1 MNFSQSDV
9 RKCIYYCWKRGLA
22 PAAIAAEMNSTLGP
36 DTVSER
42 TCRRWVAQYTD
53 GNFVVDDK
61 ERSGRPSLDINDAI
75 QQQLDVVKYAT
86 TRTIAEE
93 LGVSHI
99 TIGNHLREMGKKYL
113 CNRWIPHHLTEE
125 QMANR
130 ERICNEL
137 LLKFA
142 ANDFLGQL
150 VTMDEIWIYWDNEGS
165 FHHRSWRGEGDTP
178 DVEVRRVLTTRKH
191 LMSVFWDCKGVLL
204 MEVLPR
210 GQTITADVYCQQLD
224 HLVVAIQEKRRRQLQ
239 GGYQQFH
246 YLHDNAR
253 PHTAGK
259 TLEKLRQ
266 IGFTVLPH
274 PPYSPDLAPSDF
286 YLFSAMKSAIRG
298 RNWNSE
304 EEIRTAL
311 DAWIA
316 SKPRGFFA
324 DGIRKLPGRWQ
335 KCVSHHGDYFEHIA
349 DDDD

>member
-1 MNFSQSDV
+1 MRISYTLIYFNYIFRKLLLLEMLHLLFLHSFVVFNSFHSYHIITRVNAVDAFRRREFLRSCNINISFSLSF
-9 RKCIYYCWKRGLA
+9 
-22 PAAIAAEMNSTLGP
+22 SF
-36 DTVSER
+36 S
-42 TCRRWVAQYTD
+42 CRRWVAQYTD

-259 TLEKLRQ
+259 TRVQ
-266 IGFTVLPH
+266 
-274 PPYSPDLAPSDF
+274 
-286 YLFSAMKSAIRG
+286 R
-298 RNWNSE
+298 
-304 EEIRTAL
+304 
-311 DAWIA
+311 
-316 SKPRGFFA
+316 
-324 DGIRKLPGRWQ
+324 
-335 KCVSHHGDYFEHIA
+335 
-349 DDDD
+349 